1 MLRLIHSFSIRPGI
15 DADSFINWLDAAL
28 WEKSKPFGC
37 LERKTWIFLDGIEGT
52 YETGKPARRPRY
64 LNEAFWVSQQA
75 AEEFRKWL
83 VSPVAA
89 DFRRQWFANI
99 SDHSVLRY
107 VDYSPERS
115 IGDD

>member
-1 MLRLIHSFSIRPGI
+1 MLRLIHAFNIRPGV
-15 DADSFINWLDAAL
+15 DAESFINWLDATL
-28 WEKSKPFGC
+28 MEKSRPFGC

-52 YETGKPARRPRY
+52 YEQGKAARRPRY
-64 LNEAFWVSQQA
+64 LNEAFWVSQDA

-83 VSPVAA
+83 ISPAA
-89 DFRRQWFANI
+89 KEFRDRWFSGI

-107 VDYSPERS
+107 VDYSHGQ